1 MIEIISVI
9 FSLLA
14 VWLTTKRN
22 IWFWPIGIIGIIF
35 YFNLFLQ
42 KNEYCNM
49 LLQVAFLTQSIIG
62 WINWGKEDK
71 YTKVTLYNTELS
83 SVKYLNLLFLISIIS
98 FIYYIFSFMLNGKL
112 LILDSITA
120 GISLIAMWLLTMKK
134 IEAWI
139 LWIITDILYIPFF
152 IQSELYL
159 SAITYSIFLGLAV
172 KGLID
177 WKKEFRN
184 V

>member
-1 MIEIISVI
+1 
-9 FSLLA
+9 
-14 VWLTTKRN
+14 
-22 IWFWPIGIIGIIF
+22 
-35 YFNLFLQ
+35 
-42 KNEYCNM
+42 
-49 LLQVAFLTQSIIG
+49 
-62 WINWGKEDK
+62 
-71 YTKVTLYNTELS
+71 
-83 SVKYLNLLFLISIIS
+83 
-98 FIYYIFSFMLNGKL
+98 LNGKL